1 MKTCPRCGITKPYEE
16 YNKGN
21 GQGGTYAYCKP
32 CAREYTKQWDK
43 NHPEAVRKRVRR
55 YNQEHPDRVAQS
67 QKEWRERHPGA
78 AYTAQRRWLE
88 RNPDF
93 TVRITKKYRDRNR
106 HDAFMAYG
114 GFRCAC
120 CGETEPM
127 FLTIDHIEN
136 DGNVQRREIGSK
148 GGSHFFTW
156 LRQQKYPPGFQ
167 VLCRNCNWGKHANG
181 GVCPHQSTEGSSTIQ
196 EGSRAKRPE
205 ARSRQHQADEIVSS
219 PSRGGAVSGT
229 QPETGT
235 QLARRAEH
243 EGTKSTICVQGLL
256 PLGAGSI
263 SRKQPSPEVK

>member
-1 MKTCPRCGITKPYEE
+1 MKTCPRCGITKPYED
-16 YNKGN
+16 YNKGT
-21 GQGGTYAYCKP
+21 GQGGTYTYCKP
-32 CAREYTKQWDK
+32 CAREYSKQWNKD
-43 NHPEAVRKRVRR
+43 HPEANGERQRR
-55 YNQEHPDRVAQS
+55 YGQKHPDRVAQS
-67 QKEWRERHPGA
+67 QKEWRERNPGA
-78 AYTAQRRWLE
+78 AETAQRRWLE
-88 RNPDF
+88 RNPEWR
-93 TVRITKKYRDRNR
+93 VQITKKYRDQNR
-106 HDAFMAYG
+106 QAAFLAYG

-136 DGNVQRREIGSK
+136 DGNVHRRATRTK
-148 GGSHFFTW
+148 GGSEFFAW
-156 LRQQKYPPGFQ
+156 LRRQGYPPGFQ

-181 GVCPHQSTEGSSTIQ
+181 GVCPHQSTEGSSTIP

-243 EGTKSTICVQGLL
+243 KGTKFTICARVQRR
-256 PLGAGSI
+256 PAPGST